1 VVYCFTLENYI
12 EEGASYHL
20 FFFCSHPEITGG
32 SSKSHLKESTHVYY
46 IHASIPNNF
55 IDIIQKIQKRH
66 KTSKTIVRNSKK
78 NKFEKPLH
86 LQNIH

>member
-12 EEGASYHL
+12 GEGASSHL
-20 FFFCSHPEITGG
+20 FFCSHLEITGG
-32 SSKSHLKESTHVYY
+32 SSKSHLKESTHVYN
-46 IHASIPNNF
+46 IHASISNNF
-55 IDIIQKIQKRH
+55 IDIIQKIQRRH